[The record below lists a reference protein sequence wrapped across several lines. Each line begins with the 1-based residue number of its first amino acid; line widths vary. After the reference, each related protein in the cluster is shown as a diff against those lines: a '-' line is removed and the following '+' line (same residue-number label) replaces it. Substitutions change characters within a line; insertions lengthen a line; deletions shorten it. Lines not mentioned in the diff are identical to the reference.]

1 VLEHVQWGSDEEI
14 AALLASSDGRAALS
28 EELADV
34 LIYLVRLA
42 DVAGVDLLEAASAKI
57 AANAER
63 YPAAEVRGSSAKR
76 PH

>member
-1 VLEHVQWGSDEEI
+1 MLEHVQWGSDEEI
-14 AALLASSDGRAALS
+14 AAFLASPDGRAALS

-42 DVAGVDLLEAASAKI
+42 DTAGIDLLAAAAAKI